1 MIEVMKQALEAWET
15 SVYGSER
22 HHKAMLL
29 AMTNMGQAIEQAEKQ
44 VPVAWMDGYRN
55 IYSLEEKA
63 AGCEDAVIPLVP
75 AIQHWSDCAVHNEPA
90 YPKGDCDCG
99 GYTTPQLQQAAKQE
113 PVALEII
120 RKWPE
125 GFQERLQHVWLDVVS
140 FIPNVKLYDL
150 QRVLAEFGFT
160 MKLYEGEAPTAQ
172 QQEIDWKDQYE
183 KQKRRSDMWQAK
195 YEKDI
200 GPIEKA
206 GPVTARREWVGITT
220 EEMEKSK
227 PPLSNDAIVWELAVE
242 WAEAKLKEKNT

>member
-1 MIEVMKQALEAWET
+1 MSIEAMKQMVAEIDALPEGLEGYFSDSFAD
-15 SVYGSER
+15 SISKLR
-22 HHKAMLL
+22 
-29 AMTNMGQAIEQAEKQ
+29 QAIEQAEKQ
-44 VPVAWMDGYRN
+44 
-55 IYSLEEKA
+55 
-63 AGCEDAVIPLVP
+63 
-75 AIQHWSDCAVHNEPA
+75 EPIRKVYICQSCDFPYA
-90 YPKGDCDCG
+90 DHPPSSCDCMG
-99 GYTTPQLQQAAKQE
+99 DEKYTEAYIYTTPQPQQAEKQE